1 VERLLSG
8 HERFP
13 MKRTSGLKPGI
24 HGMLTARLKR
34 LLKNSDLS
42 PDLKGRGF
50 SRAAES
56 LKLCPR
62 FSAW

>member
-1 VERLLSG
+1 
-8 HERFP
+8 
-13 MKRTSGLKPGI
+13 
-24 HGMLTARLKR
+24 MLTARLKR